1 MTVCP
6 IAIASG
12 CKQCFA
18 FSYCPLKSI
27 LGDYKP
33 EEMRADEPT
42 DNGHGERTKDE

>member
-27 LGDYKP
+27 FGDFELEKAATD
-33 EEMRADEPT
+33 EETASEKS
-42 DNGHGERTKDE
+42 ERSGDQ